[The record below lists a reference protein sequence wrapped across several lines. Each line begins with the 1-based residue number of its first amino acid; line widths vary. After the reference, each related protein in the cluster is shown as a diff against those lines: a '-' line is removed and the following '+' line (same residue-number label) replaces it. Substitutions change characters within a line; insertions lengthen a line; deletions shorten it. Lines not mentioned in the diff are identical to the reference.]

1 MKKKTSFTHRPMRK
15 KDLPEVLEI
24 ERLCFRQPFSQEI
37 FEQELQI
44 SAAHLWVVPFR
55 RRVIAYLDFWTVADE
70 MELVSIAVHP
80 DHQGLGVAA
89 YLLRGMVAYA
99 KHHGMR
105 SIVLDVRA
113 SNHAALHL
121 YQKFSF
127 HQVGLRKRYYSDNQ
141 EDALI
146 LRREL

>member
-1 MKKKTSFTHRPMRK
+1 MKKKSFSYRPMKK

-24 ERLCFRQPFSQEI
+24 ERICFRQPFSGEI
-37 FEQELQI
+37 FQQELQI
-44 SAAHLWVVPFR
+44 SAAHLWVVMQQR
-55 RRVIAYLDFWTVADE
+55 KVAAYLDFWMVADE
-70 MELVSIAVHP
+70 MELVSIGVHP
-80 DHQGLGVAA
+80 DQQGLGIAT
-89 YLLRGMVAYA
+89 YLLKSMVAHA
-99 KHHGMR
+99 QQHDVR

-127 HQVGLRKRYYSDNQ
+127 RTVGLRKRYYSDNQ

>member
-1 MKKKTSFTHRPMRK
+1 MKK

-24 ERLCFRQPFSQEI
+24 ERLCFRQPYSYEI

-44 SAAHLWVVPFR
+44 DAANLWVVVFK
-55 RRVIAYLDFWTVADE
+55 RRVVAYLDFWMVADE

-80 DHQGLGVAA
+80 DFQGIGAGA
-89 YLLRGMVAYA
+89 FLLRAMLRYA
-99 KHHGMR
+99 QKQGQR

-113 SNHAALHL
+113 SNTAALHL

-127 HQVGLRKRYYSDNQ
+127 RRVGLRKRYYSDNQ

>member
-1 MKKKTSFTHRPMRK
+1 MRK

-44 SAAHLWVVPFR
+44 SAAHLWVVAKKGK
-55 RRVIAYLDFWTVADE
+55 VIAYLDFWTVADE

-80 DHQGLGVAA
+80 DCQGLGVAA
-89 YLLRGMVAYA
+89 HLLESMVQYA
-99 KHHGMR
+99 RQQEKR
-105 SIVLDVRA
+105 FIVLDVRV
-113 SNHAALHL
+113 SNQAALHL

-127 HQVGLRKRYYSDNQ
+127 RQVGLRKRYYSDNQ

>member
-1 MKKKTSFTHRPMRK
+1 MKKISFRHRAMKK

-24 ERLCFRQPFSQEI
+24 ERLCFRQPYSHEI

-44 SAAHLWVVPFR
+44 DAANLWVVVFK

-80 DHQGLGVAA
+80 DFQGMGVGAF
-89 YLLRGMVAYA
+89 LLRAMLRYA
-99 KHHGMR
+99 QQQGQR

-113 SNHAALHL
+113 SNTAALHL
-121 YQKFSF
+121 
-127 HQVGLRKRYYSDNQ
+127 
-141 EDALI
+141 
-146 LRREL
+146 

>member
-1 MKKKTSFTHRPMRK
+1 MRK

-24 ERLCFRQPFSQEI
+24 ERLCFRQPYSHEI

-44 SAAHLWVVPFR
+44 EAAHLWVVSYK
-55 RRVIAYLDFWTVADE
+55 RRVIAYLDFWMVADE
-70 MELVSIAVHP
+70 MELVSIAVHS
-80 DHQGLGVAA
+80 DFQGLGVATV
-89 YLLRGMVAYA
+89 LLKGMVAYA
-99 KHHGMR
+99 QQHEQR

-113 SNHAALHL
+113 SNAAALHL

-127 HQVGLRKRYYSDNQ
+127 RTVGLRKRYYSDNQ